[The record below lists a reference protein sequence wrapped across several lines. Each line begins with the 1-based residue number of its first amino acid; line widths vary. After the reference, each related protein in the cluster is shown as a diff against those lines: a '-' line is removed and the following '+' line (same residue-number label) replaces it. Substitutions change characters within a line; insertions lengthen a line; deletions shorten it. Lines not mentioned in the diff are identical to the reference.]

1 MTIEKNWDQQKIN
14 PIKKSDKILHLL
26 WRNLVVVGPHVHL
39 LVGVDTGED
48 EENSRSPGSTY
59 QQSAE
64 SEDNGPL
71 VLLEISRPS
80 EEL

>member
-1 MTIEKNWDQQKIN
+1 M
-14 PIKKSDKILHLL
+14 
-26 WRNLVVVGPHVHL
+26 GPHVHL

-48 EENSRSPGSTY
+48 EEDSRPPSSTY

>member
-1 MTIEKNWDQQKIN
+1 MV
-14 PIKKSDKILHLL
+14 SFHLHLGRRTWLGSTYLL
-26 WRNLVVVGPHVHL
+26 WRNLVGVGPHVHL
-39 LVGVDTGED
+39 LVGVDTRED
-48 EENSRSPGSTY
+48 EEDSRPPGSTY